1 MVGEDANDL
10 KDERYPNG
18 QEDQVCCAGHVM
30 MAELVNLNMI
40 RLNILY
46 FTSWAPAGVP
56 LYLEE
61 HKDGDAIHKGGVK
74 LEVSLCGTNMVAA
87 TQNTWLMI
95 YAIGI

>member
-40 RLNILY
+40 TLNIEDFYTCFYSAVYLY
-46 FTSWAPAGVP
+46 
-56 LYLEE
+56 
-61 HKDGDAIHKGGVK
+61 
-74 LEVSLCGTNMVAA
+74 EVFNCRDPH
-87 TQNTWLMI
+87 
-95 YAIGI
+95 